1 MNRTR
6 KQVVASLAA
15 AVMMAGCAQAD
26 NGDDQGGQPP
36 QQWPQETIAA
46 APETAE
52 PSAPGS
58 SAPVSEEQMQR
69 TDPEAVLVAAAGE
82 LTTWYPVTERN
93 RGASTVRAARWLEP
107 RLVNETPELRPDA
120 QWMEWTQA
128 GATISSR
135 VRIAEEKHPP
145 DSDTQVTRAVVVEQT
160 MHSPSGEK
168 AVEPALAM
176 WLTCTKG
183 EDGKWR
189 VSEFRY

>member
-1 MNRTR
+1 MNCTMT
-6 KQVVASLAA
+6 KVTLLLAA
-15 AVMMAGCAQAD
+15 AVVMAGCAQAD
-26 NGDDQGGQPP
+26 PGEAQDGQSP

-46 APETAE
+46 APESPESPA
-52 PSAPGS
+52 APS
-58 SAPVSEEQMQR
+58 SAAPAEEQLQR
-69 TDPEAVLVAAAGE
+69 TDPEAVIVAAAGE

-107 RLVNETPELRPDA
+107 RLVNETPQLRPDA
-120 QWMEWTQA
+120 QWMEWAQA

-135 VRIAEEKHPP
+135 VKVAEEEHPP

-176 WLTCTKG
+176 WLTCSKG
-183 EDGKWR
+183 DDGLWR
-189 VSEFRY
+189 VSEFRF